1 MKLISNTS
9 FGDFCRSKR
18 KEFKIPLDYYQW
30 YNKVR
35 DNYDDFL
42 KQPLNLGM
50 FVPCDDD
57 GNIIEH
63 PIYKTNHS
71 DECYCKECEEE
82 TKRCSDLQ
90 YQYQKA
96 KEKVLFEGFEVVRF
110 IEKENPCY
118 VVSNKENEV
127 TFHIGLYN
135 FSKGVNFANTVED
148 LIHIQP
154 ILTESAIKQIGL

>member
-1 MKLISNTS
+1 MKLISMTS
-9 FGDFCRSKR
+9 FVLENAKQPYVEGTKYKD
-18 KEFKIPLDYYQW
+18 L
-30 YNKVR
+30 V
-35 DNYDDFL
+35 NYAKFL
-42 KQPLNLGM
+42 KQPLKIEM
-50 FVPCDDD
+50 FVPCNNE
-57 GNIIEH
+57 GSVLEH
-63 PIYKTNHS
+63 PIYTTNHS

-90 YQYQKA
+90 GQYQKA
-96 KEKVLFEGFEVVRF
+96 KEKVLFEGFELIRF

-118 VVSNKENEV
+118 VVSNGENEV

-135 FSKGVNFANTVED
+135 FSKGVRFANTIED